1 MRLKKKN
8 TPITENARRSVENS
22 AKTLLANIR
31 FMSVDKPIRTVVITS
46 AVPNE
51 GKTFIAANLACAMA
65 TSGVRTLIVESD
77 LRRRSQART
86 LGVHAEHGLY
96 SVLAGEVSLKD
107 AIVHTKTPR
116 MDFLDAEPHIPNPS
130 DLLSS
135 NRYTRFIE
143 QTKQE
148 YGYIVFD
155 TPPVGAFVDAAV
167 LGAKADAVFMVV
179 REGYTRKDD
188 IVRAAEQLRTA
199 NAPFSGIV
207 MNYCERDN
215 GGYYYDY
222 YGYYY
227 YREDGPNAPAAPQL
241 PQSINPKALMESS
254 EPSKKPVEQRDWSN
268 APDLSAYDANN
279 NGGSETESWKGAEA
293 ESEGRRSGERE
304 SAEVESEGQQPEGQ
318 GVVDK
323 NSGSQESSEAESEGQ
338 QPEERESAEVESEG
352 QQPEGQESVE
362 VEPEGQGV
370 VDKNSGSQESSEA
383 ESEGQQPEGQE
394 SAEVEPAEQTSEG
407 QGSADVKSEGQ
418 VTEDRA
424 RAARDTKRSESE
436 NAPSADGPATNE
448 EIAKTDSP
456 VDASAAEP
464 PANSQPA
471 TKTQPGRRRGGRRRR
486 NKSNK

>member
-8 TPITENARRSVENS
+8 SPIDENARRSVENS

-107 AIVHTKTPR
+107 AVVHTRTPR

-227 YREDGPNAPAAPQL
+227 YREDGPNAPAASQL

-293 ESEGRRSGERE
+293 ESEGRRS
-304 SAEVESEGQQPEGQ
+304 
-318 GVVDK
+318 
-323 NSGSQESSEAESEGQ
+323 
-338 QPEERESAEVESEG
+338 EERESAEVDSEG
-352 QQPEGQESVE
+352 QQPEDQESAE

-370 VDKNSGSQESSEA
+370 VDKNSGTQESSEA
-383 ESEGQQPEGQE
+383 ESEGQQPEDQE
-394 SAEVEPAEQTSEG
+394 SAEVKPAEQTSEG

-424 RAARDTKRSESE
+424 RAARDAKRSESD
-436 NAPSADGPATNE
+436 NDPSADGPATNE

-456 VDASAAEP
+456 VDLSAAEP